1 MKAGFVILAL
11 AFLGACASTGRV
23 GPAATGVLEAMPAAD
38 PVEEARLS
46 AALLALGEEEILAVC
61 RSLVPMGRGDD
72 TAARFALSGLS
83 AHVTRP
89 GAEDERQAYA
99 AVLVRAL
106 GEAPEAEVQA
116 FFLRQLQLVGG
127 DESVQGI
134 GPYLGNAALVDPAAQ
149 ALVAIGTWRAQAAL
163 LAALVDARG
172 AARTP
177 LVKALGELRTK
188 AAVYEITKDTLGEDQ
203 DLREAALF
211 ALANI
216 GPVSSDDLFAEA
228 AASDAPFRRSPA
240 TANLLLYARR
250 LIEAGETDRGA
261 QICRDLIATRTS
273 ASERNVRIAAL
284 TTLAELLGNDA
295 LGDLVAALDAGDAVL
310 TDAVL
315 EMISA
320 MPGAPPTDALLA
332 KLQMVD
338 GDLHE
343 RIRATL
349 LARSPDDSS
358 PRLENAKAAWGLAAA
373 RTRLPAGGGGGASE
387 EGFIRL
393 FNGTD
398 LTGWRG
404 DTTSYVAEDGMIV
417 IHPEVEGGGGNLYTE
432 EQYADFVLRFE
443 FRLTPGA
450 NNGLGIRAPL
460 EGDAAYVGMELQI
473 LDNSAEQ
480 YADLRPYQYHGSI
493 YGTFAAKRG
502 FQNPPGEWNSQEV
515 IALGRR
521 IIVILNGTV
530 IVDAD
535 IDLAS
540 TPATTDGRD
549 HPGLRRRRGHI
560 GFLGH
565 GSKVEFRNI
574 RIRELTPSR

>member
-1 MKAGFVILAL
+1 M
-11 AFLGACASTGRV
+11 
-23 GPAATGVLEAMPAAD
+23 
-38 PVEEARLS
+38 
-46 AALLALGEEEILAVC
+46 
-61 RSLVPMGRGDD
+61 
-72 TAARFALSGLS
+72 
-83 AHVTRP
+83 
-89 GAEDERQAYA
+89 
-99 AVLVRAL
+99 
-106 GEAPEAEVQA
+106 
-116 FFLRQLQLVGG
+116 
-127 DESVQGI
+127 
-134 GPYLGNAALVDPAAQ
+134 
-149 ALVAIGTWRAQAAL
+149 
-163 LAALVDARG
+163 
-172 AARTP
+172 
-177 LVKALGELRTK
+177 
-188 AAVYEITKDTLGEDQ
+188 
-203 DLREAALF
+203 
-211 ALANI
+211 
-216 GPVSSDDLFAEA
+216 
-228 AASDAPFRRSPA
+228 
-240 TANLLLYARR
+240 
-250 LIEAGETDRGA
+250 IEAGETDRGA

-373 RTRLPAGGGGGASE
+373 RTRPPAGGGGGASE